1 MAGSRTVGASVMAG
15 SATTV
20 VWGPQR
26 RRDLVQWRCGASLA
40 VGSKAVVVWGL
51 RRQRDPEQRWHGGI
65 WQWWDPEQ
73 RQCKGLWW
81 RQDSEQRQCLR
92 GVRRPPLSPNSFLS
106 IAAAGPS
113 DAQQHGVAQMARL
126 GVALALSPLPPLSD
140 DGGGTEARV
149 RWPKQKIACIKVEY
163 LQLSKIKSFQ

>member
-1 MAGSRTVGASVMAG
+1 MLYPLSLSLSSDSLPPSARLQAARASAMAGSRTVGASVMAG
-15 SATTV
+15 SATTA

-51 RRQRDPEQRWHGGI
+51 RRQQDPEQRRHGGI

-106 IAAAGPS
+106 IAAAGPERRTT
-113 DAQQHGVAQMARL
+113 ARSGPSGSAWRGPRSL
-126 GVALALSPLPPLSD
+126 SSLSPL
-140 DGGGTEARV
+140 
-149 RWPKQKIACIKVEY
+149 
-163 LQLSKIKSFQ
+163 